1 MTKENVED
9 FFSAPS
15 TAKITS
21 ARPQSWV
28 PMKTSDLGIPGGVH
42 IASAWAGNL
51 IYDQPSVG
59 IKITTKKLIG
69 EGWPF

>member
-1 MTKENVED
+1 
-9 FFSAPS
+9 
-15 TAKITS
+15 
-21 ARPQSWV
+21 
-28 PMKTSDLGIPGGVH
+28 MKTSDLGIPGGVH